1 MFKHVDTILLSKI
14 VYLNLPVLAEHAT
27 IETLND
33 PFYWFV
39 PDVCCKA
46 SINRYIL
53 AVIPFPVDFLIIY
66 R

>member
-1 MFKHVDTILLSKI
+1 M
-14 VYLNLPVLAEHAT
+14 VYLNLPVGAEHAT

-33 PFYWFV
+33 PFVV

-46 SINRYIL
+46 SINCNIL
-53 AVIPFPVDFLIIY
+53 AVIPFPVDFLSIY